1 MQCHI
6 TSCIF
11 KINNLGGCCFNI
23 ISICNISN
31 QKFGWFNV
39 ILDYDLCGKITW
51 DIMYEDDNDVDFNV
65 MEILRNF
72 NSDNSIELRSRGMW
86 PFNIQEI
93 IM

>member
-1 MQCHI
+1 
-6 TSCIF
+6 
-11 KINNLGGCCFNI
+11 
-23 ISICNISN
+23 
-31 QKFGWFNV
+31 
-39 ILDYDLCGKITW
+39 
-51 DIMYEDDNDVDFNV
+51 MYEDDNDVGFNV